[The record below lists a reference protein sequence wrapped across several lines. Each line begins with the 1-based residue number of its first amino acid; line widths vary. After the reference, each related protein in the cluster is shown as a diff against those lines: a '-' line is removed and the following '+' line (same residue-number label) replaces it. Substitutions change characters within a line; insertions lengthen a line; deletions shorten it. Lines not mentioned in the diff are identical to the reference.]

1 MIKAK
6 VLSSVFLSLLS
17 FQVLAADL
25 AGINR
30 IFSSTFWTS
39 HYEERFCGK
48 NIQKL
53 VRKSMDERLDLSDAY
68 IVEITDVSGY
78 KFGMVNA
85 LQAREGG
92 RLITPARTKPDR
104 HPGEKNWYFHAVL
117 LVNGKVMDYDFTNWP
132 TILPF
137 DQYMTQMFIPADK
150 HKDAKFKMYK
160 MKGYKVTLFP
170 AEDYML
176 RQQQRLSARE
186 IGKEYYLKDYSPSF
200 FQ

>member
-1 MIKAK
+1 MFKAK
-6 VLSSVFLSLLS
+6 FFSAALLLCFSS
-17 FQVLAADL
+17 QVLAADL

-48 NIQKL
+48 NIEKL
-53 VRKSMDERLDLSDAY
+53 VRKSIEARLDLSDAY

-78 KFGMVNA
+78 MFGMVNA

-92 RLITPARTKPDR
+92 RLITPARTNPER
-104 HPGEKNWYFHAVL
+104 LPGEKNWYFHAVL
-117 LVNGKVMDYDFTNWP
+117 LVNGKVMDYDFTNQP
-132 TILPF
+132 TVLPF
-137 DQYMTQMFIPADK
+137 NQYMTHMFIPADK
-150 HKDAKFKMYK
+150 HKDAKFKMNK

-170 AEDYML
+170 AEDYIL
-176 RQQQRLSARE
+176 RQQQRLPVRE
-186 IGKEYYLKDYSPSF
+186 IAKEYYLKDFSPSF